1 MADNMS
7 IDKKD
12 PSREGSEDSMD
23 LNSPTPEAETGAPQ
37 ENVGQQKR
45 KGGRKPVRFVMHYP
59 AKMVQKLICCDRSM
73 LPRKNENSAI
83 VKRRQLLGS
92 AVRSILSNWR
102 RPSVFMKPIS
112 IAYRLLTGVLRM
124 NVSC

>member
-37 ENVGQQKR
+37 ENVSQQKR

-59 AKMVQKLICCDRSM
+59 AKMVQKLICVTDLCYLGRTKTAQSS
-73 LPRKNENSAI
+73 SA
-83 VKRRQLLGS
+83 GS
-92 AVRSILSNWR
+92 
-102 RPSVFMKPIS
+102 F
-112 IAYRLLTGVLRM
+112 
-124 NVSC
+124 

>member
-12 PSREGSEDSMD
+12 PVREGSEDSMD

-45 KGGRKPVRFVMHYP
+45 KGGRKPVSLVLRYP
-59 AKMVQKLICCDRSM
+59 AEVT
-73 LPRKNENSAI
+73 
-83 VKRRQLLGS
+83 
-92 AVRSILSNWR
+92 
-102 RPSVFMKPIS
+102 
-112 IAYRLLTGVLRM
+112 IADV
-124 NVSC
+124 